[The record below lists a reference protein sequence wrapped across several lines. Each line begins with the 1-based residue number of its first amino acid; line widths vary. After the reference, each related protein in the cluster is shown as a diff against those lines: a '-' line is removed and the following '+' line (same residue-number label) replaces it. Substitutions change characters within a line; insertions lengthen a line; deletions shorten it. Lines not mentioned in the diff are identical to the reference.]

1 MRTWQMHE
9 LGDPWTDLQL
19 DEAEAPTPGPGQ
31 IGIDVEA
38 VGVAFPNVLMAQGKY
53 QVKSTP
59 PFSPAESVVGRVS
72 SLGDGVDSFSI
83 GDRVMTGD
91 GVALAEHTVASAKR
105 AFLAPESLTP
115 GQSTALLVNY
125 PTTLFGLYER
135 AQLKEGETVLITAAA
150 GGVGTAAIDLAK
162 ARGATV
168 IAVAG
173 GPEKLQVCKDVG
185 ADFTVDYRATPDFVD
200 EVREISGGGVDVCYE
215 VVGGD
220 TFQHARRCMGWDG
233 RLLIIGFAGGTIPD
247 SPMNHALLKNYSI
260 VGVHWGASIQRDPS
274 SLGRQ
279 LDELTQLADAG
290 KISPAMYPPFAFE
303 DAKQAFDALAH
314 RKTTGKVVVELE
326 CGENE
331 SERRRS
337 GRSRGTRRPHG
348 RHTMSD
354 ECCAATIARRDR
366 RLRRRQQ
373 RFGGGRAERRTSP
386 KRSEAQLRPV

>member
-260 VGVHWGASIQRDPS
+260 VGVHWGASIQRAPS

-279 LDELTQLADAG
+279 LDELTQLPDAA

-303 DAKQAFDALAH
+303 DAKQAFDDLAH
-314 RKTTGKVVVELE
+314 RKTTGKVVVEL
-326 CGENE
+326 
-331 SERRRS
+331 
-337 GRSRGTRRPHG
+337 
-348 RHTMSD
+348 
-354 ECCAATIARRDR
+354 
-366 RLRRRQQ
+366 
-373 RFGGGRAERRTSP
+373 
-386 KRSEAQLRPV
+386 

>member
-9 LGDPWTDLQL
+9 LGDPWTDLRL
-19 DEAEAPTPGPGQ
+19 DDVDAPTPGPGQ

-53 QVKSTP
+53 QIKSTP
-59 PFSPAESVVGRVS
+59 PFSPAESVVGRVA
-72 SLGDGVDSFSI
+72 SLGEGVDSFAI
-83 GDRVMTGD
+83 GDRVMSSD
-91 GVALAEHTVASAKR
+91 GAALAEQTVASAKR
-105 AFLAPESLTP
+105 AFRAPESLTA

-125 PTTLFGLYER
+125 PTTWFALHER

-162 ARGATV
+162 AQGATV

-173 GPEKLQVCKDVG
+173 GPEKLKVCKDVG
-185 ADFTVDYRATPDFVD
+185 ADFLVDYRATPDFVD

-260 VGVHWGASIQRDPS
+260 VGVHWGASISRDPS
-274 SLGRQ
+274 SLERQ
-279 LDELTQLADAG
+279 LQELTKLADAG
-290 KISPAMYPPFAFE
+290 KISPAMYPPFTFE
-303 DAKQAFDALAH
+303 DAREAFDDLAH
-314 RKTTGKVVVELE
+314 RKTTGKVVVEL
-326 CGENE
+326 
-331 SERRRS
+331 
-337 GRSRGTRRPHG
+337 
-348 RHTMSD
+348 
-354 ECCAATIARRDR
+354 
-366 RLRRRQQ
+366 
-373 RFGGGRAERRTSP
+373 
-386 KRSEAQLRPV
+386 

>member
-1 MRTWQMHE
+1 MRIWQMHE

-19 DEAEAPTPGPGQ
+19 GEAEAPTPGPGQ

-72 SLGDGVDSFSI
+72 ALGEGVDSFAI
-83 GDRVMTGD
+83 GDRVMTSD
-91 GVALAEHTVASAKR
+91 GAALAEHTVASAKR
-105 AFLAPESLTP
+105 AFLAPESLTA
-115 GQSTALLVNY
+115 GQATALLVNY
-125 PTTLFGLYER
+125 PTTWFALHER

-162 ARGATV
+162 AQGATV

-173 GPEKLQVCKDVG
+173 GPDKLQVCTDVG

-220 TFQHARRCMGWDG
+220 TYQHARRCMGWDG
-233 RLLIIGFAGGTIPD
+233 RMLIIGFAGGTIPD

-260 VGVHWGASIQRDPS
+260 VGVHWGASVQRDPS
-274 SLGRQ
+274 SLDRQ
-279 LDELTQLADAG
+279 LAELTRLADAG
-290 KISPAMYPPFAFE
+290 DISPNMYPPFTFE
-303 DAKQAFDALAH
+303 NAKGAFDDLAH
-314 RKTTGKVVVELE
+314 RKTTGKVVVEL
-326 CGENE
+326 
-331 SERRRS
+331 
-337 GRSRGTRRPHG
+337 
-348 RHTMSD
+348 
-354 ECCAATIARRDR
+354 
-366 RLRRRQQ
+366 
-373 RFGGGRAERRTSP
+373 
-386 KRSEAQLRPV
+386 

>member
-162 ARGATV
+162 ARDATV

-290 KISPAMYPPFAFE
+290 RISPAMYPPFAFE
-303 DAKQAFDALAH
+303 DAKQAFDDLAH
-314 RKTTGKVVVELE
+314 RKTTGKVVVEL
-326 CGENE
+326 
-331 SERRRS
+331 
-337 GRSRGTRRPHG
+337 
-348 RHTMSD
+348 
-354 ECCAATIARRDR
+354 
-366 RLRRRQQ
+366 
-373 RFGGGRAERRTSP
+373 
-386 KRSEAQLRPV
+386 